1 MQIELDRLADF
12 MGKLCGTARYDWV
25 SADPGDV
32 GLHGVPIKQWRDA
45 YFEGC
50 RDMAEGIASLVPVEC
65 RETLKQMRRL
75 PSPRHL
81 MKPRSQAKRSVLS
94 WHDSPSNAQDRPES
108 RLYRWIGDQSR
119 LPSRYTAA
127 TN

>member
-25 SADPGDV
+25 SADSGDV

-50 RDMAEGIASLVPVEC
+50 KDMAEGIASLVPVEC
-65 RETLKQMRRL
+65 RETMKQIA
-75 PSPRHL
+75 
-81 MKPRSQAKRSVLS
+81 QASFTKAFDEAKIASEKERAEL
-94 WHDSPSNAQDRPES
+94 AR
-108 RLYRWIGDQSR
+108 
-119 LPSRYTAA
+119 
-127 TN
+127 